1 LLDANRLIM
10 EDLKPERSGTL
21 DEASS
26 LVGSVVLQEGSV
38 VENST
43 IRGPAVVGR
52 GTRVIDSFI
61 GPYTAIGDACVIE
74 DSEIEHSVIMERCVV
89 RGMHRLEDSLLGKEV
104 TVERSDDKP
113 KAYRL
118 MVGDHGRVGVI

>member
-1 LLDANRLIM
+1 
-10 EDLKPERSGTL
+10 
-21 DEASS
+21 
-26 LVGSVVLQEGSV
+26 
-38 VENST
+38 
-43 IRGPAVVGR
+43 
-52 GTRVIDSFI
+52 
-61 GPYTAIGDACVIE
+61 
-74 DSEIEHSVIMERCVV
+74 MERCVV